1 MRTLFSIFILFAA
14 LAARADDVYP
24 KPDWKDAA
32 DPLASPYAAPGGL
45 LRFAAFQPPKSLNA
59 YIDNN
64 TYTRQI
70 FGLMYETLLS
80 TDPVTTEF
88 APGLA
93 SRWTISGDKL
103 SYTFEIDPAAAW
115 SDGRPVTAD
124 DVKWTFDQ
132 VMDPKNATG
141 SSKVALGVFSSPDIL
156 GPRTVR
162 FRAKESHWRNL
173 LAVGAFEIMPKHA
186 FEGQDFN
193 RLDLDRPVVSGPYV
207 LSGVKEQIEIRLSR
221 RWDWW
226 AGKRASARNTM
237 NFDTLVFRYFTD
249 NENAFEAFKKG
260 QVDVFAIYTARIWA
274 NETIGEKFDKN
285 WIVKRRVRNHNPI
298 GFQGFAMNMRR
309 PPFDDLR
316 VRKAIAHL
324 VDRET
329 MNRTMMFSAYFLHR
343 SFFEDLYDAEHPC
356 ANARF
361 DFDIARAKSLLHEA
375 GFTANPET
383 GLLEK
388 GGRPLRFRF
397 LTRDG
402 SAEKFL
408 ALCNSAFKEVG
419 IDMKIERKDFAAWM
433 RDMDAYNFDMT
444 WASWGGTI
452 FRDPED
458 MWHSREADRPS
469 GNNLTGFKD
478 PRVDALIERQKTV
491 FSITERN
498 AINREID
505 ALVTAAVPY
514 VLLWNIDTT
523 RLLHWDT
530 FGMPATVLS
539 KFGDE
544 RSLLGYWW
552 YDADSAAELKPP
564 WPAATSC
571 RSDRPLSISTRCSDA
586 ARLRPPRLKPS
597 LLPPRGPSNPT
608 PPPKDTSRC
617 SPSNLTAP

>member
-1 MRTLFSIFILFAA
+1 MRLLHSILVLSAA
-14 LAARADDVYP
+14 LFARADDVYP
-24 KPDWKDAA
+24 KPEWRDLP
-32 DPLASPYAAPGGL
+32 DPLASPHAVPGGT

-64 TYTRQI
+64 TYTRQV
-70 FGLMYETLLS
+70 FGMMYETLLS
-80 TDPVTTEF
+80 VDSTTTEF
-88 APGLA
+88 VPYLA
-93 SRWTISGDKL
+93 KRWTISDDML
-103 SYTFEIDPAAAW
+103 SYTFELDPSAAW
-115 SDGRPVTAD
+115 SDGRPVTAE

-141 SSKVALGVFSSPDIL
+141 ASKVLLGVFAPPEIL
-156 GPRTVR
+156 GPRTIR

-173 LAVGAFEIMPKHA
+173 SALGMFEILPKHA
-186 FEGQDFN
+186 FERQDFN

-207 LSGVKEQIEIRLSR
+207 LSDVKEQIEIRLSR
-221 RWDWW
+221 RRDWW
-226 AGKRASARNTM
+226 AAPRPSMRNTM
-237 NFDTLVFRYFTD
+237 NFDAVVFRYFAD

-260 QVDVFAIYTARIWA
+260 QVDVYAVYTARIWA

-316 VRKAIAHL
+316 VRKAFAHL

-329 MNRTMMFSAYFLHR
+329 MNKTMMFSAYFLHR
-343 SFFEDLYDAEHPC
+343 SYCEDLYDAAHPC
-356 ANARF
+356 TNETFRF
-361 DFDIARAKSLLHEA
+361 DISRAKALLREA
-375 GFTANPET
+375 GYAPNPQT

-388 GGRPLRFRF
+388 AGRPLTFNF

-402 SAEKFL
+402 GSDKFL
-408 ALCNSAFKEVG
+408 ALCASAFKEAGV
-419 IDMKIERKDFAAWM
+419 DMKIERKDFASWM
-433 RDMDAYNFDMT
+433 RDMDEYNFDMT

-452 FRDPED
+452 FRDPES
-458 MWHSREADRPS
+458 MWLSKEADRPS

-478 PRVDALIERQKTV
+478 PRVDALIEKQKTL

-498 AINREID
+498 AIYREID

-514 VLLWNIDTT
+514 VLLWNTDST
-523 RLLHWDT
+523 RLLYWNT
-530 FGMPATVLS
+530 FGLPDVVLS

-552 YDADSAAELKPP
+552 YDADSASELKAAMAAGDVLPQRP
-564 WPAATSC
+564 VLVDFDAVFRPA
-571 RSDRPLSISTRCSDA
+571 
-586 ARLRPPRLKPS
+586 PS
-597 LLPPRGPSNPT
+597 PT
-608 PPPKDTSRC
+608 PQPAFP
-617 SPSNLTAP
+617 